1 MFELPVLL
9 FVTAIMSIVQISV
22 WQMFP
27 PKLRDMMMA
36 NPVFAFLINL
46 AGSGLITVFTGV
58 ASFVG
63 ICNLG
68 ASVIFGLYAWW
79 YCTTKGIKGLGI
91 DWHKLWNFIPIFPKL
106 VVCYERDGKIWRE

>member
-9 FVTAIMSIVQISV
+9 FVTVIMSIVQISI

-27 PKLRDMMMA
+27 PKLRDLMFC
-36 NPVFAFLINL
+36 NPIFAFLINL
-46 AGSGLITVFTGV
+46 AGSGLIAAFTGI

-68 ASVIFGLYAWW
+68 ASVIFGIYAWW
-79 YCTTKGIKGLGI
+79 YKGNRGIIGIGI
-91 DWHKLWNFIPIFPKL
+91 DWFKLWKVIPVFPKL
-106 VVCYERDGKIWRE
+106 VVLYDLNGKKWTV

>member
-9 FVTAIMSIVQISV
+9 FVTFIMSIVQISL

-27 PKLRDMMMA
+27 AKLRDLMFA
-36 NPVFAFLINL
+36 NPIFAFLINL
-46 AGSGLITVFTGV
+46 GGSGLITVFTGI

-68 ASVIFGLYAWW
+68 ASVVFGIYAWW
-79 YCTTKGIKGLGI
+79 YKYDKGIKSIGI
-91 DWHKLWNFIPIFPKL
+91 DWYKLWRFIPICPRL
-106 VVCYERDGKIWRE
+106 VVCYKKDGIEWIA

>member
-9 FVTAIMSIVQISV
+9 FVTFIMSIVQISI

-27 PKLRDMMMA
+27 LKLKDLMFA
-36 NPVFAFLINL
+36 NPIFAFLVNL
-46 AGSGLITVFTGV
+46 GGSSMISAFTGI

-68 ASVIFGLYAWW
+68 ASVVFGLYAWW
-79 YCTTKGIKGLGI
+79 YQNNKGIKGIGI
-91 DWHKLWNFIPIFPKL
+91 DWYKLWKIIPVCPKL
-106 VVCYERDGKIWRE
+106 VVCYEKNGIAWRA